1 YLIDIISDSIG
12 HPADLSI
19 LDVGCG
25 VGNYH
30 PRVSSEFKKVYGVD
44 ISAESLAVAAKRN
57 PNVHYSH
64 YNGTSLPFPDQSID
78 VAFAVCVYH
87 HIPVGLRPAITR
99 EVWRVLRPGGMFIIF
114 EHNPANPLT
123 MRVVNSC
130 PFDADAVLLR
140 PKETEKLME
149 DAGFS
154 AIHSRH
160 ILSVPAAG
168 RLLRN
173 VDRIFARLP
182 FGAQFYTA
190 GRRQ

>member
-1 YLIDIISDSIG
+1 MV
-12 HPADLSI
+12 H
-19 LDVGCG
+19 
-25 VGNYH
+25 
-30 PRVSSEFKKVYGVD
+30 GVD

-57 PNVHYSH
+57 PGVDYRH
-64 YNGTSLPFPDQSID
+64 YNGVSLPFADQSID

-87 HIPVGLRPAITR
+87 HIPVDLRPAITR

-114 EHNPANPLT
+114 EHNPINPLT
-123 MRVVNSC
+123 MRVVNTC

-140 PKETEKLME
+140 PTETTSLMKN
-149 DAGFS
+149 AGFS
-154 AIHSRH
+154 SIRTRH

-173 VDRIFARLP
+173 VDRAFARLP
-182 FGAQFYTA
+182 LGAQFYTA